1 MYTYTYIYIYICV
14 YMFIYMSIC
23 LYIYNFFCQHR
34 MSILTTTNFLGNIF
48 DSRASPACCTAL
60 GLQRFESSLCN
71 NTSLV
76 ASRAREPLKITP
88 LSHSKYWLVCK
99 SVFVWGCNNPQ
110 RGSII
115 TYNQSTMVFLL
126 AYLFIR
132 FPSFSLLK
140 SPIGLGNTFHFPA
153 KPNEVFRVVPF
164 FFPF

>member
-1 MYTYTYIYIYICV
+1 
-14 YMFIYMSIC
+14 MSIC
-23 LYIYNFFCQHR
+23 LYIYIYNFVCQHR